1 MFRICR
7 LHPVYNVLSIRQDL
21 ALPALKTTLYK
32 LYTTRNTLDF
42 TGKSEELPTSRP
54 VPSLHVDERKYPSRG
69 GQNLTQRF
77 QRLERSFRGKDAY
90 KQEITELKEDAE
102 GTTVDLAT
110 EDTQKSIQGRKNKAQ
125 MFMGFVIP
133 DEPKPPADDGMI
145 SFSTLS

>member
-1 MFRICR
+1 MFRIRR
-7 LHPVYNVLSIRQDL
+7 LHSVYNVSHIRQDL
-21 ALPALKTTLYK
+21 AQSALRTALYK
-32 LYTTRNTLDF
+32 WYTTQNTLDF
-42 TGKSEELPTSRP
+42 IGKSEELPTSRP

>member
-54 VPSLHVDERKYPSRG
+54 VPSLHVNERKYPSRG

-110 EDTQKSIQGRKNKAQ
+110 EDTQKSIQGRKN
-125 MFMGFVIP
+125 
-133 DEPKPPADDGMI
+133 
-145 SFSTLS
+145 